1 MVLGNMCHGAGGPLS
16 LPSRPRDHARLKRL
30 VMYVQSRL
38 GAPLSLEDLARAA
51 NLSARGV
58 NLLCQRHYQLSPMEL
73 LREFRLE
80 AVRARLLADP
90 ELPIGEIAMLH
101 GFGHLGRFSQYY
113 KARFGVL
120 PTETRA
126 QAALARCPAHPL
138 AGMHHPGHPQEPPHG
153 EQHP

>member
-1 MVLGNMCHGAGGPLS
+1 MVVGNVCSGVDAGIGAGVSVP
-16 LPSRPRDHARLKRL
+16 PSQGRDLARLSRL
-30 VMYVQSRL
+30 VLYVQSRL

-80 AVRARLLADP
+80 AVRARLLAEP
-90 ELPIGEIAMLH
+90 ALPIGEIAMLY

-120 PTETRA
+120 PTEARA
-126 QAALARCPAHPL
+126 QAAQARHP
-138 AGMHHPGHPQEPPHG
+138 GMHPAKPCPSPHG